1 MRLERRIALVTG
13 ASSGIGLALAPLL
26 AERGATLAL
35 AGRDAVAL
43 AEIAERTGG
52 EPLAVDLAEPGGAER
67 LAGLVLERHGRVD
80 LLVSNAGAGWAGDL
94 AAMPLDLAERLVT
107 LNLVAPVRLT
117 RLLLPGMLERG
128 GGHLV
133 YVTSIAGATGVARE
147 AVYAATKA
155 GLGTFAD
162 SVREE
167 VAGSGVTVSV
177 VVPGVVD
184 TPFFDRRGSAYD
196 RSWPAPIPAQRV
208 ARSPRAA
215 TPSGCP
221 WSPAPRSA
229 RSRSAPC
236 SWRSAGRCRGRTWT
250 SRSPRPAPCR
260 SSRSRLTSGSRASA
274 SRRSS
279 SSGCPRR
286 CTGNR
291 PCLRGSRGTAASG

>member
-1 MRLERRIALVTG
+1 MRLEGRIALVTG
-13 ASSGIGLALAPLL
+13 ASSGIGRALAPLL
-26 AERGATLAL
+26 AERGATVAL
-35 AGRDAVAL
+35 AGRDTAAL

-52 EPLAVDLAEPGGAER
+52 QPLAADLASPGGAER

-80 LLVSNAGAGWAGDL
+80 LLVNNAGAGWAGDL

-155 GLGTFAD
+155 GLATFAD
-162 SVREE
+162 SLREE

-196 RSWPAPIPAQRV
+196 RSWPAPIPAERV
-208 ARSPRAA
+208 ARALLRAIA
-215 TPSGCP
+215 TDRAEVFA
-221 WSPAPRSA
+221 PAWIRLPA
-229 RSRSAPC
+229 RLKGAVPGVYRRLAL
-236 SWRSAGRCRGRTWT
+236 RFGQAGR
-250 SRSPRPAPCR
+250 
-260 SSRSRLTSGSRASA
+260 
-274 SRRSS
+274 
-279 SSGCPRR
+279 
-286 CTGNR
+286 
-291 PCLRGSRGTAASG
+291 

>member
-117 RLLLPGMLERG
+117 RLLLPGRL
-128 GGHLV
+128 
-133 YVTSIAGATGVARE
+133 ARE

-208 ARSPRAA
+208 ARALLRAISSDRA
-215 TPSGCP
+215 EVFA
-221 WSPAPRSA
+221 PAWIRLPA
-229 RSRSAPC
+229 RFKGAAPGLY
-236 SWRSAGRCRGRTWT
+236 RRLALRFGQAGR
-250 SRSPRPAPCR
+250 
-260 SSRSRLTSGSRASA
+260 
-274 SRRSS
+274 
-279 SSGCPRR
+279 
-286 CTGNR
+286 
-291 PCLRGSRGTAASG
+291 

>member
-1 MRLERRIALVTG
+1 MPMKVIGQDAVGAQDSPGHRGVERDRAG
-13 ASSGIGLALAPLL
+13 AGAAAGRAWRHAR
-26 AERGATLAL
+26 ARRAGRRG
-35 AGRDAVAL
+35 AGRD
-43 AEIAERTGG
+43 R
-52 EPLAVDLAEPGGAER
+52 
-67 LAGLVLERHGRVD
+67 RVD

-208 ARSPRAA
+208 ARALLRAISSDRA
-215 TPSGCP
+215 EVFA
-221 WSPAPRSA
+221 PAWIRLPA
-229 RSRSAPC
+229 RFKGAAPGLY
-236 SWRSAGRCRGRTWT
+236 RRLALRFGQAGR
-250 SRSPRPAPCR
+250 
-260 SSRSRLTSGSRASA
+260 
-274 SRRSS
+274 
-279 SSGCPRR
+279 
-286 CTGNR
+286 
-291 PCLRGSRGTAASG
+291 

>member
-52 EPLAVDLAEPGGAER
+52 EPLAV
-67 LAGLVLERHGRVD
+67 
-80 LLVSNAGAGWAGDL
+80 
-94 AAMPLDLAERLVT
+94 DLAERLVT

-208 ARSPRAA
+208 ARALLRAISSDRA
-215 TPSGCP
+215 EVFA
-221 WSPAPRSA
+221 PAWIRLPA
-229 RSRSAPC
+229 RFKGAAPGLY
-236 SWRSAGRCRGRTWT
+236 RRLALRFGQAGR
-250 SRSPRPAPCR
+250 
-260 SSRSRLTSGSRASA
+260 
-274 SRRSS
+274 
-279 SSGCPRR
+279 
-286 CTGNR
+286 
-291 PCLRGSRGTAASG
+291 

>member
-1 MRLERRIALVTG
+1 MRLEGSIALVTG
-13 ASSGIGLALAPLL
+13 ASSGIGRALSPLL
-26 AERGATLAL
+26 AARGASLAL
-35 AGRDAVAL
+35 AGRDAAAL

-52 EPLAVDLAEPGGAER
+52 QPLTADLASPGGAER
-67 LAGLVLERHGRVD
+67 LAGLVLERFGRVD

-94 AAMPLDLAERLVT
+94 VAMPLETADRLLA

-128 GGHLV
+128 SGHLV

-155 GLGTFAD
+155 GLATFAD

-196 RSWPAPIPAQRV
+196 RSWPPPIRPERV
-208 ARSPRAA
+208 ARALLRAISSDRA
-215 TPSGCP
+215 EVFA
-221 WSPAPRSA
+221 PAWVRVPARLKGAAPGVYRRLALRFGQA
-229 RSRSAPC
+229 RS
-236 SWRSAGRCRGRTWT
+236 
-250 SRSPRPAPCR
+250 
-260 SSRSRLTSGSRASA
+260 
-274 SRRSS
+274 
-279 SSGCPRR
+279 
-286 CTGNR
+286 
-291 PCLRGSRGTAASG
+291 

>member
-80 LLVSNAGAGWAGDL
+80 LLV
-94 AAMPLDLAERLVT
+94 T

-147 AVYAATKA
+147 EVYAATEA

-208 ARSPRAA
+208 ARALLRAISSDRA
-215 TPSGCP
+215 EVFA
-221 WSPAPRSA
+221 PAWIRLPA
-229 RSRSAPC
+229 RFKGAAPGLY
-236 SWRSAGRCRGRTWT
+236 RRLALRFGQAGR
-250 SRSPRPAPCR
+250 
-260 SSRSRLTSGSRASA
+260 
-274 SRRSS
+274 
-279 SSGCPRR
+279 
-286 CTGNR
+286 
-291 PCLRGSRGTAASG
+291 

>member
-67 LAGLVLERHGRVD
+67 L
-80 LLVSNAGAGWAGDL
+80 
-94 AAMPLDLAERLVT
+94 VT

-155 GLGTFAD
+155 GLATFAD

-208 ARSPRAA
+208 ARALLRAISSDRA
-215 TPSGCP
+215 EVFA
-221 WSPAPRSA
+221 PAWIRLPA
-229 RSRSAPC
+229 RFKGAAPGLY
-236 SWRSAGRCRGRTWT
+236 RRLALRFGQAGR
-250 SRSPRPAPCR
+250 
-260 SSRSRLTSGSRASA
+260 
-274 SRRSS
+274 
-279 SSGCPRR
+279 
-286 CTGNR
+286 
-291 PCLRGSRGTAASG
+291 

>member
-67 LAGLVLERHGRVD
+67 LAGLVLERHGRVE
-80 LLVSNAGAGWAGDL
+80 L
-94 AAMPLDLAERLVT
+94 LVT

-208 ARSPRAA
+208 ARALLRAISSDRA
-215 TPSGCP
+215 EVFA
-221 WSPAPRSA
+221 PAWIRLPA
-229 RSRSAPC
+229 RFKGAAPGLY
-236 SWRSAGRCRGRTWT
+236 RRLALRFGQAGR
-250 SRSPRPAPCR
+250 
-260 SSRSRLTSGSRASA
+260 
-274 SRRSS
+274 
-279 SSGCPRR
+279 
-286 CTGNR
+286 
-291 PCLRGSRGTAASG
+291 

>member
-35 AGRDAVAL
+35 AGRDAVA
-43 AEIAERTGG
+43 
-52 EPLAVDLAEPGGAER
+52 

-155 GLGTFAD
+155 GLATFAD

-196 RSWPAPIPAQRV
+196 RSWP
-208 ARSPRAA
+208 
-215 TPSGCP
+215 
-221 WSPAPRSA
+221 
-229 RSRSAPC
+229 
-236 SWRSAGRCRGRTWT
+236 
-250 SRSPRPAPCR
+250 
-260 SSRSRLTSGSRASA
+260 
-274 SRRSS
+274 
-279 SSGCPRR
+279 
-286 CTGNR
+286 
-291 PCLRGSRGTAASG
+291 